1 MEITEQTWLTLNDY
15 SQKIACSIQKK
26 LPRDWPLEIE
36 EIRSEVYQTFIDL
49 IEEYKDGAMS
59 VASWCWRYGEKKT
72 MNKLLTEYH
81 RLKKQDTL
89 YAIGELDDGDDDDV
103 VKPHV
108 TDGVLEAHKALAT
121 QLEKRDKVSTILN
134 RASFIDKEIMK
145 LIMEGF
151 SYDEIAEKVG
161 ISKGE
166 ITKRMKKYAKSQII

>member
-108 TDGVLEAHKALAT
+108 SNGVLEAHKSLAT

-134 RASFIDKEIMK
+134 RASFLDKEIMK

-166 ITKRMKKYAKSQII
+166 ISKRMKKHATTYSV

>member
-15 SQKIACSIQKK
+15 SQKIACRIQKK

-36 EIRSEVYQTFIDL
+36 EIRSEVYQTFVDL

-59 VASWCWRYGEKKT
+59 VASWCWCYGEKKT

-81 RLKKQDTL
+81 RLKNQDTL
-89 YAIGELDDGDDDDV
+89 YALGELDDGDDDDV

-108 TDGVLEAHKALAT
+108 SNGVLEAHKALAT
-121 QLEKRDKVSTILN
+121 QLEKRDKVSRIIDG
-134 RASFIDKEIMK
+134 ASFLDKEIMR

-151 SYDEIAEKVG
+151 SYDEISEKVG

-166 ITKRMKKYAKSQII
+166 ISKRMKKYAHANS